1 VAYPPRRTLRLEAPR
16 SWQTLNLAELWEYRE
31 LLFFFV
37 WRDIKVRYKQTVLG
51 ALWAII
57 QPLTTT
63 FAFAILFGRLG
74 GMSRHVDGPY
84 ALHVFA
90 GMLPW
95 TFFANA
101 VTSAANSLVGSGH
114 LISKVYFPRLLV
126 PLAAIASGLI
136 DFAISFVVLLI
147 MMAIYGIAPTSSML
161 AAPLFLLGTIAA
173 AAGTGILFAA
183 LLVTFRDVRYIV
195 PFVLQ
200 LWLFAS
206 PVLYSIEMIPARW
219 RLLYAINPMA
229 GLISGF
235 RASVLG
241 GPAPL
246 DVILVSSV
254 SAALLLAAAVRY
266 FVQVE
271 RRFAD
276 VI

>member
-1 VAYPPRRTLRLEAPR
+1 MAYPQRRTLRLEAPR

-37 WRDIKVRYKQTVLG
+37 WRDVKVRYKQTVLG

-74 GMSRHVDGPY
+74 GMSQHVDGPY

-95 TFFANA
+95 TFFGNS
-101 VTSAANSLVGSGH
+101 VTVAANSLVGSGH

-126 PLAAIASGLI
+126 PLSAIASGLI

-147 MMAIYGIAPTSSML
+147 MMAIYGVAPTASIL
-161 AAPLFLLGTIAA
+161 AAPLFLAGTIIAA
-173 AAGTGILFAA
+173 AGAGILFAA
-183 LLVTFRDVRYIV
+183 LIVTFRDVRYIIT
-195 PFVLQ
+195 FAMQ

-206 PVLYSIEMIPARW
+206 PVLYSIDMIPARW

-229 GLISGF
+229 GLVTGF
-235 RASVLG
+235 RACVVG
-241 GPAPL
+241 GPAPP
-246 DVILVSSV
+246 DVILVSSA
-254 SAALLLAAAVRY
+254 SAVVLFLVAVRY

>member
-16 SWQTLNLAELWEYRE
+16 SWQTLNLAELWAYRE

-37 WRDIKVRYKQTVLG
+37 WRDVKVRYKQTVLG
-51 ALWAII
+51 ALWAIV
-57 QPLTTT
+57 QPLATTL
-63 FAFAILFGRLG
+63 AFAVLFGRLG
-74 GMSRHVDGPY
+74 GMARHVDGPY

-101 VTSAANSLVGSGH
+101 VTLAANSLVGSGH

-126 PLAAIASGLI
+126 PLAAIASGLL
-136 DFAISFVVLLI
+136 DFAIAFAGLLV
-147 MMAIYGIAPTSSML
+147 MMAVYGVAPSASML
-161 AAPLFLLGTIAA
+161 AAPLFVAGTIAA

-183 LLVTFRDVRYIV
+183 LVVTFRDVRYIIT
-195 PFVLQ
+195 FALQ

-206 PVLYSIEMIPARW
+206 PVLYPLDMIPARW
-219 RLLYAINPMA
+219 RLLYAVNPMA
-229 GLISGF
+229 GLVAGF
-235 RASVLG
+235 RASVVG
-241 GPAPL
+241 GPAPA
-246 DVILVSSV
+246 DVLLVSSA
-254 SAALLLAAAVRY
+254 SAAVILLAAVRY

>member
-1 VAYPPRRTLRLEAPR
+1 MAYPQRRTLRLEAPR

-37 WRDIKVRYKQTVLG
+37 WRDVKVRYKQTVLG

-95 TFFANA
+95 TFFSNT
-101 VTSAANSLVGSGH
+101 VTVAANSLVGSGH

-126 PLAAIASGLI
+126 PLSAIASGLI
-136 DFAISFVVLLI
+136 DFAIAFVVLLI
-147 MMAIYGIAPTSSML
+147 MMTIYGVAPTPSIL
-161 AAPLFLLGTIAA
+161 AAPLFLAGTIAA
-173 AAGTGILFAA
+173 AAGAGILFAA
-183 LLVTFRDVRYIV
+183 LVVTFRDVRYIIT
-195 PFVLQ
+195 FAMQ

-229 GLISGF
+229 GLVTGF
-235 RASVLG
+235 RACVVG
-241 GPAPL
+241 GPAPS
-246 DVILVSSV
+246 DVILVSSA
-254 SAALLLAAAVRY
+254 SAVVLLLVAVRY

>member
-1 VAYPPRRTLRLEAPR
+1 MADPPRRTLRLEAPR
-16 SWQTLNLAELWEYRE
+16 SWQTLNLAELWAYRE

-37 WRDIKVRYKQTVLG
+37 WRDVKVRYKQTVLG

-63 FAFAILFGRLG
+63 FAFAVLFGRLG
-74 GMSRHVDGPY
+74 GMARQVDGPY

-101 VTSAANSLVGSGH
+101 VSLAANSLVGSGH

-126 PLAAIASGLI
+126 PLAAIASGLL
-136 DFAISFVVLLI
+136 DFAIAFAVLLV
-147 MMAIYGIAPTSSML
+147 MMAVYGVAPSASIV
-161 AAPLFLLGTIAA
+161 AAPLFVAGTIAA
-173 AAGTGILFAA
+173 AAAAGILFAA
-183 LLVTFRDVRYIV
+183 LIVTFRDVRYIIT
-195 PFVLQ
+195 FAMQ

-206 PVLYSIEMIPARW
+206 PVLYPIEMIPARW
-219 RLLYAINPMA
+219 RLLYAVNPMA
-229 GLISGF
+229 GLVAGF

-241 GPAPL
+241 GPAPA
-246 DVILVSSV
+246 DVILVSSASTAV
-254 SAALLLAAAVRY
+254 LLLAAVRY

>member
-1 VAYPPRRTLRLEAPR
+1 LAYPLRRTLRLEAPR

-37 WRDIKVRYKQTVLG
+37 WRDVKVRYKQTVLG
-51 ALWAII
+51 ALWAVI

-74 GMSRHVDGPY
+74 GMAKHVDGPY
-84 ALHVFA
+84 ALHVFV

-101 VTSAANSLVGSGH
+101 VTAASNSLVGSGH
-114 LISKVYFPRLLV
+114 LISKVYFPRLIV
-126 PLAAIASGLI
+126 PVAAIASGLV
-136 DFAISFVVLLI
+136 DFAISFLVLLV
-147 MMAIYGIAPTSSML
+147 MMAIYGVAPSPSML
-161 AAPLFLLGTIAA
+161 AMPVFLLGTIVT
-173 AAGTGILFAA
+173 AAGAGILFAA
-183 LLVTFRDVRYIV
+183 SIVTYRDVRYLITFIV
-195 PFVLQ
+195 Q
-200 LWLFAS
+200 LWLFVT
-206 PVLYSIEMIPARW
+206 PVLYPITMIPAKW

-229 GLISGF
+229 GMIAGF

-241 GPAPL
+241 GPASL
-246 DVILVSSV
+246 DVILVSSI
-254 SAALLLAAAVRY
+254 SAAAMLVAAVRY

>member
-37 WRDIKVRYKQTVLG
+37 WRDVKVRYKQTVLG

-57 QPLTTT
+57 QPLTAT

-90 GMLPW
+90 GMLPL

-136 DFAISFVVLLI
+136 DFAIGFVVLVI
-147 MMAIYGIAPTSSML
+147 MMAIYGVAPSASML

-183 LLVTFRDVRYIV
+183 LVVTFRDVRYII
-195 PFVLQ
+195 PFALQ

-206 PVLYSIEMIPARW
+206 PVLYSIDMIPPRW
-219 RLLYAINPMA
+219 RLLYALNPMA
-229 GLISGF
+229 GLITGF
-235 RASVLG
+235 RASALG
-241 GPAPL
+241 GSAPL

-254 SAALLLAAAVRY
+254 AAALLLVAAVRY

>member
-63 FAFAILFGRLG
+63 FAFVILFGRLG

-90 GMLPW
+90 AMLPW

-101 VTSAANSLVGSGH
+101 VNSAANSLVGSGH

-147 MMAIYGIAPTSSML
+147 MMAIYGVAPTSAML

-173 AAGTGILFAA
+173 AAGAGILFAA
-183 LLVTFRDVRYIV
+183 LVVTFRDVRYVI
-195 PFVLQ
+195 PFALQ

-206 PVLYSIEMIPARW
+206 PVLYSIELIPARW
-219 RLLYAINPMA
+219 RLLYAINPIA